1 MAARTYP
8 HSIRFTNEEWR
19 AVREAAE
26 SLDMKPGAFVRD
38 AAARAAA
45 EELDLDEARLTPELV
60 DLFKRTFRGVHL
72 LALLKH
78 EELERAGKA
87 GDFEKAAKVAR
98 IVQDDTLGIGDDDER
113 GW

>member
-26 SLDMKPGAFVRD
+26 RLDMGPGAFVRD

-45 EELDLDEARLTPELV
+45 EELDLDESRLTPELV
-60 DLFKRTFRGVHL
+60 ELFKRTFRAAHV
-72 LALLKH
+72 LAFLKH
-78 EELERAGKA
+78 EEFEQAGKA
-87 GDFEKAAKVAR
+87 GDFEKAVKAAR
-98 IVQDDTLGIGDDDER
+98 DVQDETLGVADEDGDE
-113 GW
+113 

>member
-26 SLDMKPGAFVRD
+26 RLDMGPGAFVRE

-45 EELDLDEARLTPELV
+45 DELDLDDGRLTPELV
-60 DLFKRTFRGVHL
+60 ELFKRTFRAAHL

-87 GDFEKAAKVAR
+87 GDFEKAAEAAR
-98 IVQDDTLGIGDDDER
+98 ILQHRMFGVDDED
-113 GW
+113 GNE

>member
-1 MAARTYP
+1 MPARTYP

-26 SLDMKPGAFVRD
+26 RLDMGPGAFVRD

-45 EELDLDEARLTPELV
+45 DELDLDEGRLTPELV
-60 DLFKRTFRGVHL
+60 ELLKRTFRGVHL

-78 EELERAGKA
+78 RELERAGAA
-87 GDFEKAAKVAR
+87 GDFEEAARAAR
-98 IVQDDTLGIGDDDER
+98 TVQDETLGTDDGDDNS
-113 GW
+113 

>member
-26 SLDMKPGAFVRD
+26 RLDMMPGAFVRD

-45 EELDLDEARLTPELV
+45 EELDLDEGRLTPELV
-60 DLFKRTFRGVHL
+60 DLVKRTFRAAHL

-78 EELERAGKA
+78 DELERAGRVD
-87 GDFEKAAKVAR
+87 DFEKAAEVAR
-98 IVQDDTLGIGDDDER
+98 NLQDRTLGTDEED
-113 GW
+113 GGE